1 MKKSNLF
8 QECKKLITPEIQR
21 SVDISV
27 DIANRILDILESK
40 NMTQRQFAEKLGKSE
55 SEISG
60 WLTGAHVFTTKTI
73 AKIEVA
79 LGDKIINIKDDTR
92 IPVVNISFLYKA
104 PIPNCGK
111 KRISRLPQDLKISFS

>member
-8 QECKKLITPEIQR
+8 QECIKLITPEIQR

-27 DIANRILDILESK
+27 EIADRILDILERK

-60 WLTGAHVFTTKTI
+60 WLTGTHVFTTKTI

-79 LGDKIINIKDDTR
+79 LGDKIITIKDDEK

-104 PIPNCGK
+104 PVPNYGK
-111 KRISRLPQDLKISFS
+111 KRISSLPQDLKVSFS